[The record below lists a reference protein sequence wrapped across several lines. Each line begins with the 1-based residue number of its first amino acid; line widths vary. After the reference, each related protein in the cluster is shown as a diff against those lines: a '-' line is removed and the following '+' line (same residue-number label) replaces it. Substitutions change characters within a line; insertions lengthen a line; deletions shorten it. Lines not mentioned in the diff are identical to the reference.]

1 MLSRLQMIRL
11 FAIYLPNEE
20 RRNGRECICVYL
32 TEHTYFSNV
41 NKCHIVSMVH
51 IDTFEGMF
59 YLPNIIR
66 SYTNCTPFGLFNK
79 RVLLGPSSWHQKF
92 ISAGGQRQSPIN
104 LIARGSICIPSETV
118 DPLVFSCEFHVP
130 PCEMKLYNTGHN
142 VVIYATW
149 GSGKRPII
157 FGGPLTDEYTFL
169 NIKFRWGPNENE
181 GTEHMINGCRYA
193 MELQAA
199 FAKGVAQQNFDIVE
213 AARSGSLLILSYM
226 FMVTPIDNPYVEP
239 IVSAL
244 RYIKYPGGCVSIEP
258 IIISLLLPDF
268 SRDYYTYMGSM
279 TFPPCTEGVK
289 WIVKPEPLLISSKQ
303 VRKFRKLHGL
313 GGPILM
319 NTRPVQN
326 VNNREIFY
334 YD

>member
-1 MLSRLQMIRL
+1 MDWISSIIGDTDTSSLCFIVVAVVILGAL
-11 FAIYLPNEE
+11 YL
-20 RRNGRECICVYL
+20 Y
-32 TEHTYFSNV
+32 
-41 NKCHIVSMVH
+41 
-51 IDTFEGMF
+51 DTFANSNS
-59 YLPNIIR
+59 LCL
-66 SYTNCTPFGLFNK
+66 SYDNNLNNYGYGDCG
-79 RVLLGPSSWHQKF
+79 GPSSWHQKF